1 MSPDEIHHS
10 IADADDIEEVSD
22 EISVGDVFRSI
33 AGHPL
38 QLVTRW
44 NWKAA
49 FLAVLVRSTVY
60 LVVYFVRKESTD
72 VIVTAVVF
80 ESVSRFLST
89 GLAGALL
96 QSFRK
101 AQPMWLAN
109 LICSVMLPAFSH
121 TVEFLTH
128 YVQETYLSD
137 TFAASQNN
145 SRRITFPFSV
155 LLSVVSVLFTLYAN
169 RNGTLLVGAGK
180 ETQTLA
186 TDMKQVPRLIA
197 DFVATLPIEICY
209 FLEQKKLLN
218 ALLTM
223 LCFGVA
229 VGAILG
235 TTRWKL
241 SWAVQAT
248 VIAWAVIAVVT
259 VIAYIV
265 RRIRGDHYLTKY
277 PEGR

>member
-1 MSPDEIHHS
+1 MSRDEIHHS

-33 AGHPL
+33 VGHPL

-49 FLAVLVRSTVY
+49 SLAVLIRGSVY

-121 TVEFLTH
+121 TIEFLTH
-128 YVQETYLSD
+128 YTQETYLSD

-180 ETQTLA
+180 ETQTFA

-197 DFVATLPIEICY
+197 NFVAALPTEICY

-218 ALLTM
+218 ALLTI

-229 VGAILG
+229 VGGILG

-241 SWAVQAT
+241 NWAVQAT
-248 VIAWAVIAVVT
+248 VIGWVFIAVIT
-259 VIAYIV
+259 VLTYII
-265 RRIRGDHYLTKY
+265 RRIRGDNFFTKY